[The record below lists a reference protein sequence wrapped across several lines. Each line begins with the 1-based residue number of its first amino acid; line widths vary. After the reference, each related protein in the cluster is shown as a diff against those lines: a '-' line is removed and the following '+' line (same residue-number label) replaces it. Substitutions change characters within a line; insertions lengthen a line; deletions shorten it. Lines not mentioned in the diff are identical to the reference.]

1 MSDAISKLY
10 AEIGFKVNQD
20 GLKQVQT
27 ILKDFAKKMNAL
39 NTATKEAAKQYG
51 VFSKN
56 QAKQEMHNA
65 KLATEASRK
74 AVQDKRIQIMQTREL
89 QRQEDRAKREKEK
102 LGKTSKSKRKKQ
114 KTMGEKP

>member
-27 ILKDFAKKMNAL
+27 ILKDFAKQMNAL

-89 QRQEDRAKREKEK
+89 
-102 LGKTSKSKRKKQ
+102 
-114 KTMGEKP
+114 